1 MIEHL
6 KRTKQIIIRVSPD
19 EFIQLKK
26 LCSRPRLATWIR
38 ETCLTQRK
46 QLRPVKIIDKNLLVW
61 LSRMNS
67 NLNQIAKYI
76 NVQNKAENQIN
87 MIKILSELA
96 LIRSS
101 LNELLK
107 TQYADKNIQK

>member
-1 MIEHL
+1 
-6 KRTKQIIIRVSPD
+6 
-19 EFIQLKK
+19 
-26 LCSRPRLATWIR
+26 
-38 ETCLTQRK
+38 
-46 QLRPVKIIDKNLLVW
+46 
-61 LSRMNS
+61 MNS

-101 LNELLK
+101 LDELLK